1 MIDKVK
7 SIWKFELRPAV
18 TFQTVSMPP
27 NSVVLTAQV
36 QREKICVWALVDPND
51 VGRVDYPVWVHC
63 TGHPVRDAAIQ
74 GRYVA
79 SVQLA
84 GGALVFHVFVGLGA

>member
-1 MIDKVK
+1 MKDKVK
-7 SIWKFELRPAV
+7 SIWKFALKEDD
-18 TFQTVSMPP
+18 FQTVSMPP
-27 NSVVLTAQV
+27 QSKVLTAQV
-36 QREKICVWALVDPND
+36 QNENICIWALVDPNFSQRF
-51 VGRVDYPVWVHC
+51 VYPVWVDGTLH
-63 TGHPVRDAAIQ
+63 VVLDAAIQ